1 MARLHTFQLGSWRSF
16 AFRVA
21 VSIHTMPVLPAITR
35 VLPSG
40 LTAAA
45 LPPNSLA
52 ATSLMPGT
60 DADCALLSLAARG
73 ALGTPPSTPMSV
85 TIPVAPLV
93 AYRCVP
99 AAFRA
104 SDQRNPS
111 VLGALRGRAM
121 QNAIGFSRLSAWM
134 NAVPLERT

>member
-1 MARLHTFQLGSWRSF
+1 MARLQTFQLGSWRSL
-16 AFRVA
+16 AFNVA
-21 VSIHTMPVLPAITR
+21 VSIQTTPVLPAMTR

-60 DADCALLSLAARG
+60 EDDCELLSLAVRG
-73 ALGTPPSTPMSV
+73 APGTPPSTPRSV

-99 AAFRA
+99 AAFKA

-111 VLGALRGRAM
+111 GLDAVPGRSM
-121 QNAIGFSRLSAWM
+121 QNAI
-134 NAVPLERT
+134 

>member
-1 MARLHTFQLGSWRSF
+1 MARLQTFQLGSWRSS

-21 VSIHTMPVLPAITR
+21 VSIHTMPVLPAMTR

-52 ATSLMPGT
+52 ATSFMPGT
-60 DADCALLSLAARG
+60 DEDCALLNLAARG
-73 ALGTPPSTPMSV
+73 AAGTPPSTPMSV

-93 AYRCVP
+93 AYRRVP
-99 AAFRA
+99 AALRPRE
-104 SDQRNPS
+104 QRNPPG
-111 VLGALRGRAM
+111 LAAGPR
-121 QNAIGFSRLSAWM
+121 
-134 NAVPLERT
+134 